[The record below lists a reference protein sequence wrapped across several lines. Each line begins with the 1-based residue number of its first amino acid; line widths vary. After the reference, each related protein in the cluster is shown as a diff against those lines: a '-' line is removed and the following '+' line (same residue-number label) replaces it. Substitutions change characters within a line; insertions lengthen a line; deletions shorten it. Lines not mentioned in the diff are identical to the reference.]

1 MVVDPVARAHPETRR
16 SNRFCPPAQRSP
28 YRYLAD
34 GTAMTHGMEMFAEG
48 GWSAIRI
55 RLEARGWS
63 PTQIELMHDQLRQ
76 GWPLTMA
83 ARQVAL
89 STGLCPLRSRPL
101 G

>member
-1 MVVDPVARAHPETRR
+1 MATAPLPLIH
-16 SNRFCPPAQRSP
+16 SKRFCAPATRLPHHHCSLGFASP
-28 YRYLAD
+28 Y
-34 GTAMTHGMEMFAEG
+34 GMEMFAEG
-48 GWSAIRI
+48 SWSAIKI

-63 PTQIELMHDQLRQ
+63 PMQIELMHDKLRQ
-76 GWPLTMA
+76 GWPLAMA